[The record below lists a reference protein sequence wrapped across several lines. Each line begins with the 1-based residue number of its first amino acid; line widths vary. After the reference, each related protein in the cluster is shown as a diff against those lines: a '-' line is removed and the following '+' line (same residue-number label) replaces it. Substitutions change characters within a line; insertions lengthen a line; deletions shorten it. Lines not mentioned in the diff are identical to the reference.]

1 MESNRNRLAA
11 SLERECGPLCRTMS
25 YWLTADPSLGAQAH
39 RGHAWWE
46 RRARILLHHFTFWLQ
61 GRAPQGPAR
70 VRPML
75 APARVPQIFRS
86 CILETLDELG
96 ALSREERSEAG
107 QLIDQFIG
115 FAAPPSRA
123 ADPAGPG
130 QNAPESP
137 RRS

>member
-11 SLERECGPLCRTMS
+11 SLERECDSLCRTMS
-25 YWLTADPSLGAQAH
+25 YWLTADPSLGAQAD

-46 RRARILLHHFTFWLQ
+46 RRARILLHHFTHWLA
-61 GRAPQGPAR
+61 GRSPQGPAR
-70 VRPML
+70 ARPML

-86 CILETLDELG
+86 SILETLDELG

-107 QLIDQFIG
+107 RLIDQFIG
-115 FAAPPSRA
+115 L
-123 ADPAGPG
+123 ADPVPGGAGPAGPG
-130 QNAPESP
+130 QNAPDAP